1 MRKIQYTVAASLAA
15 LLLASSANA
24 QLNTN
29 IVNGGFT
36 TNGGSFFNPVV
47 TNWLEHEVY
56 GGAGPD
62 GYGCGIWGPQ
72 VISGVSGSS
81 LSLIAGDSGTNTSTV
96 MQSLGTVAASDVG
109 KNFRLSAGAVAW
121 DWYSTVKPFS
131 GTVTVSFR
139 AGCVPD
145 NGWVGN
151 FVYGNLLGTAG
162 SVTTGVTAAG
172 DGTQNG
178 VGDDG
183 GLIAMAANYTPAA
196 GDIGTEVFAVINLGP
211 VQLAPAGESRFVVD
225 NVAVSV
231 AQTPTTTT
239 LVSSPN
245 PSGWGS
251 NVTFT
256 ATVKTNS
263 ATATAVTGTVNF
275 KEGATT
281 LGSSGVTNGV
291 ALFSTSGLGVGSH
304 MITAEY
310 SGDAIY
316 SFSASTTVTQ
326 VVTGDMP
333 ISVAVL
339 TNGGF
344 EINNGDAADPIVHG
358 WLEHEVYGGPGPNG
372 YGACIFPYLAPYISN
387 ATGSATLV
395 LIAGIDIGP
404 NTATVMQ
411 PLGTVTASDVGK
423 TFTFSAGAVAWDWN
437 ADVKPFSGTITVSF
451 RTGCAPD
458 SSFSYGSVVGTE
470 GSVTTGV
477 TVAGDAVQNGVGDD
491 GGLKPI
497 VATYSPTSGDIGT
510 PVFAVINLGDCVK
523 APVGETRF
531 SVDNATLT
539 VQSSVPSAPT
549 NITWSVSGGNLHL
562 SWPSNYLGWIL
573 QGQTNAPNKGLGT
586 NWVDISGSAAV
597 TSTNLPISPANPS
610 VFYRL
615 RHP

>member
-1 MRKIQYTVAASLAA
+1 
-15 LLLASSANA
+15 
-24 QLNTN
+24 
-29 IVNGGFT
+29 
-36 TNGGSFFNPVV
+36 
-47 TNWLEHEVY
+47 
-56 GGAGPD
+56 
-62 GYGCGIWGPQ
+62 
-72 VISGVSGSS
+72 
-81 LSLIAGDSGTNTSTV
+81 